1 VLAFEPLGGGRWVV
15 TYDVRVVQF
24 AAIAAALESAQPAG
38 WCRRWLIGLRQFQDV
53 NNRDSLLAKGGAC
66 CNRPPRK
73 P

>member
-1 VLAFEPLGGGRWVV
+1 MLGFESLADGRRVV

-24 AAIAAALESAQPAG
+24 AAIAAVLESVQPAG
-38 WCRRWLIGLRQFQDV
+38 WCWRWLIGLRQFQDE
-53 NNRDSLLAKGGAC
+53 NNRNALLAKGGAC